1 MSLNKYRIFNL
12 IVILGLLLV
21 LLPQRSIAASQA
33 SDTDDIENS
42 ERFYIEQSE
51 IVLNSND
58 LLPAMAGPKED
69 LDGTKGA
76 NTLYIPGMAFMETF
90 GPKVGR
96 IGSYW
101 NLNPGCLRIHANQS
115 DFTPVEL
122 PLLFPDGT
130 YIKYIDLHWIDPNPD
145 SNIYAS
151 FKRVLWKGTQD
162 SVEFLALWEPERNSP
177 APTYLRRSVHHEIEP
192 GYNYM
197 FRVEFPPNQ
206 NDIFLCGF
214 AVYYDTPPI
223 FPLGFPT
230 IQK

>member
-1 MSLNKYRIFNL
+1 MSKNKQRILNL

-21 LLPQRSIAASQA
+21 VLPQRSIVDSQA
-33 SDTDDIENS
+33 TNTDDIENS
-42 ERFYIEQSE
+42 ERFYIVQSE
-51 IVLNSND
+51 IELNSID
-58 LLPAMAGPKED
+58 LLPVMEGTKAD

-90 GPKVGR
+90 GPRVGR
-96 IGSYW
+96 IASYW
-101 NLNPGCLRIHANQS
+101 DLNPGCLRIHTSQS
-115 DFTPVEL
+115 NLTPVEL

-130 YIKYIDLHWIDPNPD
+130 YIKYIDLHWNDPNPD
-145 SNIYAS
+145 GDIYAS
-151 FKRVLWKGTQD
+151 FKRVLWTGSQD

-177 APTYLRRSVHHEIEP
+177 IPAYQRASVHHVIEP

-197 FRVEFPPNQ
+197 FRIQFPPNQ

-214 AVYYDTPPI
+214 TVYYDTPPI
-223 FPLGFPT
+223 FPLGFPV